1 MTLEEKIALL
11 LPKKKVCEGCGCS
24 YSDEELKSCGSVS
37 CCPDGDT
44 WEHIYNTG
52 IDQCATNLKQAFEE
66 GKICFVPSED
76 DIRLKLCSFIGEY
89 QATDCERNGTELKFG
104 SDMSDI
110 PRKYA
115 KELLSLLTKC
125 K

>member
-52 IDQCATNLKQAFEE
+52 IDQCATNLKQAFERGE
-66 GKICFVPSED
+66 LCWTPNLNDLASIVNNEIAWNRSDDGPCLSQNEFAYHLSEA
-76 DIRLKLCSFIGEY
+76 II
-89 QATDCERNGTELKFG
+89 
-104 SDMSDI
+104 
-110 PRKYA
+110 
-115 KELLSLLTKC
+115 SLLTKG
-125 K
+125 KDNE

>member
-1 MTLEEKIALL
+1 MTLEQKIALL

-66 GKICFVPSED
+66 GKLCWVPSKRKLLDTLD
-76 DIRLKLCSFIGEY
+76 DVCPIGIN
-89 QATDCERNGTELKFG
+89 A
-104 SDMSDI
+104 
-110 PRKYA
+110 RKA
-115 KELLSLLTKC
+115 EAILSLLTKG
-125 K
+125 KDNE